1 MTIPTSVLDQ
11 FLGLLASE
19 QNQLTN
25 QLSSN
30 ASDDDVKRKAIT
42 DVKEVNQILC
52 MLYKYKENQL
62 PKTEKSTFKASKSK
76 K

>member
-11 FLGLLASE
+11 FLGLLANE

-30 ASDDDVKRKAIT
+30 VSDDEAKRKAIT

-62 PKTEKSTFKASKSK
+62 PKVEKASKSK